1 MTPEQQDSCGQRRY
15 LFVSSIDASRGLGGH
30 HDPALPR
37 GLGRR
42 GSTDRAPRIESS
54 QQNHRYLA
62 IDVDSAAMQTTELQD
77 AVDAISWYHK
87 MELPG
92 GIVTPGESDTA
103 RGLPRLRLPERL
115 DGLSVLDI
123 GAWDGFYSFEAKRR
137 GAARV
142 LATDSFS
149 WTGPGWGSKAGF
161 LLVRRALGLDVEDLD
176 IDVMEL
182 APDRVGTF
190 DVVLLLGVLYH
201 LKDPI
206 TAIERAASVTNHLLI
221 VETVTNLSLSPF
233 PAARLFVGSELN
245 NDDTNWWALNP
256 TALHSLLKRAGFQ
269 DVQTVYRTQL
279 ARRVAR
285 ALDQRIRHQRSFWS
299 QVRGARIVLHA
310 RKERQILRS

>member
-1 MTPEQQDSCGQRRY
+1 MALYDVAARPGYDRLHSVPMTSP
-15 LFVSSIDASRGLGGH
+15 
-30 HDPALPR
+30 
-37 GLGRR
+37 
-42 GSTDRAPRIESS
+42 
-54 QQNHRYLA
+54 
-62 IDVDSAAMQTTELQD
+62 ELQD
-77 AVDAISWYHK
+77 AVRDISWYHK
-87 MELPG
+87 MSLPG

-161 LLVRRALGLDVEDLD
+161 LLARDALGLDVEDLD

-182 APDRVGTF
+182 SPERVGRF

-206 TAIERAASVTNHLLI
+206 TAIERAAAITDRLLI
-221 VETVTNLSLSPF
+221 VETVTNLAWLPA
-233 PAARLFVGSELN
+233 PAARLYVGSELN
-245 NDDTNWWALNP
+245 DDDTNWWAMNP
-256 TALHSLLKRAGFQ
+256 SALQALLKRTGFRE
-269 DVQTVYRTQL
+269 VETVYRTAL
-279 ARRVAR
+279 PRRVGR
-285 ALDQRIRHQRSFWS
+285 ALDQKLRHRRPFWS

-310 RKERQILRS
+310 RR

>member
-1 MTPEQQDSCGQRRY
+1 MQ
-15 LFVSSIDASRGLGGH
+15 SIG
-30 HDPALPR
+30 
-37 GLGRR
+37 
-42 GSTDRAPRIESS
+42 
-54 QQNHRYLA
+54 
-62 IDVDSAAMQTTELQD
+62 LQD
-77 AVDAISWYHK
+77 AVDAISWYHR

-142 LATDSFS
+142 IATDSYS
-149 WTGPGWGSKAGF
+149 WDGPGWGSKAGF
-161 LLVRRALGLDVEDLD
+161 LLARKALGLDVEDLD

-182 APDRVGTF
+182 SPDRVGTF

-206 TAIERAASVTNHLLI
+206 TAIEHAASVANDLLI
-221 VETVTNLSLSPF
+221 LETVTNLCWSPF

-256 TALHSLLKRAGFQ
+256 AALQALLKRTGFR
-269 DVQTVYRTQL
+269 DVQVVYRTRL
-279 ARRVAR
+279 ARRVGR
-285 ALDQRIRHQRSFWS
+285 ALDQSIRYRRSFWS
-299 QVRGARIVLHA
+299 QVRGSRIVLHA
-310 RKERQILRS
+310 RRGSRISRS

>member
-1 MTPEQQDSCGQRRY
+1 MTTSG
-15 LFVSSIDASRGLGGH
+15 
-30 HDPALPR
+30 
-37 GLGRR
+37 
-42 GSTDRAPRIESS
+42 
-54 QQNHRYLA
+54 
-62 IDVDSAAMQTTELQD
+62 LQD

-87 MELPG
+87 MTLPG
-92 GIVTPGESDTA
+92 GIVTPGESDTS

-142 LATDSFS
+142 LATDSYS

-161 LLVRRALGLDVEDLD
+161 LLAREALGLEVEDLD

-182 APDRVGTF
+182 SPERVGRF

-206 TAIERAASVTNHLLI
+206 TAIERAASITDRLLV
-221 VETVTNLSLSPF
+221 VETVTNLAWLPV

-245 NDDTNWWALNP
+245 DDDTNWWAMNTPAL
-256 TALHSLLKRAGFQ
+256 TALLEGTGFRE
-269 DVQTVYRTQL
+269 VETVYRTAL
-279 ARRVAR
+279 ARRVGR
-285 ALDQRIRHQRSFWS
+285 ALDQRLRHRRPFWS

-310 RKERQILRS
+310 RR

>member
-1 MTPEQQDSCGQRRY
+1 MSPPDRFEDNVAEQVRE
-15 LFVSSIDASRGLGGH
+15 LEV
-30 HDPALPR
+30 
-37 GLGRR
+37 
-42 GSTDRAPRIESS
+42 
-54 QQNHRYLA
+54 N
-62 IDVDSAAMQTTELQD
+62 SAVMQSAELRD
-77 AVDAISWYHK
+77 AVDAVSWYHK

-142 LATDSFS
+142 LATDSYS
-149 WTGPGWGSKAGF
+149 WTGPGWGSKTGF
-161 LLVRRALGLDVEDLD
+161 LLAREALGLDVEDLD

-182 APDRVGTF
+182 SPDRVGTF

-206 TAIERAASVTNHLLI
+206 TAIERAASVTNQLLV
-221 VETVTNLSLSPF
+221 VETVTNLSWSPF

-245 NDDTNWWALNP
+245 NDDTNWWALNQA
-256 TALHSLLKRAGFQ
+256 ALQSLLKRTGFR
-269 DVQTVYRTQL
+269 DVQTVYRTRL
-279 ARRVAR
+279 ARRMAR
-285 ALDQRIRHQRSFWS
+285 ALDQSVRHHRSFWS
-299 QVRGARIVLHA
+299 QARGSRIVLHA
-310 RKERQILRS
+310 REGNRQTLV

>member
-1 MTPEQQDSCGQRRY
+1 MTTSG
-15 LFVSSIDASRGLGGH
+15 
-30 HDPALPR
+30 
-37 GLGRR
+37 
-42 GSTDRAPRIESS
+42 
-54 QQNHRYLA
+54 
-62 IDVDSAAMQTTELQD
+62 LQD
-77 AVDAISWYHK
+77 AVDAISWYHR
-87 MELPG
+87 MTLPG
-92 GIVTPGESDTA
+92 GIVTPGESDTS

-142 LATDSFS
+142 LATDSYS

-161 LLVRRALGLDVEDLD
+161 LLAREALGLEVEDLD

-182 APDRVGTF
+182 SPERVGRF

-206 TAIERAASVTNHLLI
+206 TAVERAASITDRLLI
-221 VETVTNLSLSPF
+221 VETVTNLTWLPV

-245 NDDTNWWALNP
+245 DDDTNWWAMNAP
-256 TALHSLLKRAGFQ
+256 ALQALLKGTDFRE
-269 DVQTVYRTQL
+269 VETVYRTAL
-279 ARRVAR
+279 ARRVGR
-285 ALDQRIRHQRSFWS
+285 ALDQRLRHRRPFWS

-310 RKERQILRS
+310 RR

>member
-1 MTPEQQDSCGQRRY
+1 MTPSLHGRRADGRCGMTPAGRTPQRR
-15 LFVSSIDASRGLGGH
+15 VEPAS
-30 HDPALPR
+30 
-37 GLGRR
+37 
-42 GSTDRAPRIESS
+42 
-54 QQNHRYLA
+54 HRHLA
-62 IDVDSAAMQTTELQD
+62 VDVDSAVMQSTGLQG
-77 AVDAISWYHK
+77 AVDAVSWYHR

-137 GAARV
+137 GADRV
-142 LATDSFS
+142 LATDSYS

-161 LLVRRALGLDVEDLD
+161 LLARRALGLDVEDLD

-182 APDRVGTF
+182 SPDRVGTF

-206 TAIERAASVTNHLLI
+206 TAIERAASVTNRLLI
-221 VETVTNLSLSPF
+221 VETVTSLPWSPM

-245 NDDTNWWALNP
+245 NDNTNWWALNP
-256 TALHSLLKRAGFQ
+256 AALHALLNHAGFR
-269 DVQTVYRTQL
+269 DVQTVYRTPL
-279 ARRVAR
+279 VRRVAR
-285 ALDQRIRHQRSFWS
+285 ALDQRIRHQRSFWG
-299 QVRGARIVLHA
+299 QVRGSRIVLHA
-310 RKERQILRS
+310 RRERQGLRS

>member
-1 MTPEQQDSCGQRRY
+1 MTAM
-15 LFVSSIDASRGLGGH
+15 V
-30 HDPALPR
+30 
-37 GLGRR
+37 
-42 GSTDRAPRIESS
+42 RIPIV
-54 QQNHRYLA
+54 A
-62 IDVDSAAMQTTELQD
+62 AVDSAAMHSTELRD
-77 AVDAISWYHK
+77 AVNAISWYHK
-87 MELPG
+87 MTLPG

-142 LATDSFS
+142 LATDSYS

-161 LLVRRALGLDVEDLD
+161 LLTRRALGLDVEDLD

-182 APDRVGTF
+182 SPERVGTF

-201 LKDPI
+201 LRDPI
-206 TAIERAASVTNHLLI
+206 SAIERAASVTRRLLI
-221 VETVTNLSLSPF
+221 VETVANFPWLPF

-256 TALHSLLKRAGFQ
+256 AALHSLLKGSGFR
-269 DVQTVYRTQL
+269 DVRTVYRTHL

-285 ALDQRIRHQRSFWS
+285 ALDQSIRHQRSFWS
-299 QVRGARIVLHA
+299 QVRGSRIVLHA
-310 RKERQILRS
+310 HRERQLLRS

>member
-1 MTPEQQDSCGQRRY
+1 MTTSG
-15 LFVSSIDASRGLGGH
+15 
-30 HDPALPR
+30 
-37 GLGRR
+37 
-42 GSTDRAPRIESS
+42 
-54 QQNHRYLA
+54 
-62 IDVDSAAMQTTELQD
+62 LQD
-77 AVDAISWYHK
+77 AVDAISWYHR
-87 MELPG
+87 MTLPG
-92 GIVTPGESDTA
+92 GIVTPGESDTS

-142 LATDSFS
+142 LATDSYS

-161 LLVRRALGLDVEDLD
+161 LLAREALGLEVEDLD

-182 APDRVGTF
+182 SPERVGRF

-206 TAIERAASVTNHLLI
+206 TAVERAASITDRLLI
-221 VETVTNLSLSPF
+221 VETVTNLTWLPV

-245 NDDTNWWALNP
+245 DDDTNWWAMNAQ
-256 TALHSLLKRAGFQ
+256 ALQALLKGTGFRE
-269 DVQTVYRTQL
+269 VETVYRTAL
-279 ARRVAR
+279 ARRVGR
-285 ALDQRIRHQRSFWS
+285 ALDQRVRHRRPFWS

-310 RKERQILRS
+310 RR